1 MARKSRVNR
10 SIAEMK
16 KENAI
21 WKAGFYGRLS
31 VEDGDDTE
39 QNSIGNQKKIGDHYL
54 VGKNDIV
61 LVDTYCD
68 NGYTGMNFERPGFKR
83 MFDDICSGRVNCVIV
98 KDISRLGR
106 HFVMTSNFVER
117 IFPEMNVRLVCINDD
132 YDSAAPDADASAL
145 TLPLKMVMNDY
156 YVKDISRKI
165 RSSIHAKMDT
175 GEYLPSSGSI
185 PYGYVRDPEHNTFE
199 IDPETAP
206 IVLRIFQMRAN
217 GVSFNGICRALNSD
231 GVSCPGK
238 IRYERGVTT
247 AKKYKNALWIRGTV
261 RKITQDMVYV
271 GSRVHGRITRS
282 RVGLSKKH
290 RPEEE
295 WKIIENA
302 HPAIIQKELFDMV
315 QKVNS
320 KELEKRRNYA
330 ERNDFQNDYREL
342 FRGLVYCA
350 DCHSL
355 MSAGKGCARIG
366 ANTPSRIFYD
376 CNTYRYSEHIQCTSH
391 YVRQER
397 IYSVVKNAIDQ
408 QMKVAV
414 DVEQLIA
421 GIKNS
426 AAVKFE
432 CAELAGS
439 SASISAK
446 RKRLEDRMER
456 LLVDLTARI
465 IDRNEYEY
473 MRAKYLQQLKDLQN
487 VEENINVHKSAVQ
500 EKLSD
505 VQAWLRNMKEYQSL
519 PELTPEILRLLI
531 KEILVHDSRDI
542 SIVFN
547 FSDPYKMIADI
558 QNCAEEVL
566 QVG

>member
-1 MARKSRVNR
+1 MYKRQVN
-10 SIAEMK
+10 
-16 KENAI
+16 
-21 WKAGFYGRLS
+21 Y
-31 VEDGDDTE
+31 
-39 QNSIGNQKKIGDHYL
+39 
-54 VGKNDIV
+54 
-61 LVDTYCD
+61 
-68 NGYTGMNFERPGFKR
+68 
-83 MFDDICSGRVNCVIV
+83 
-98 KDISRLGR
+98 
-106 HFVMTSNFVER
+106 
-117 IFPEMNVRLVCINDD
+117 
-132 YDSAAPDADASAL
+132 
-145 TLPLKMVMNDY
+145 
-156 YVKDISRKI
+156 
-165 RSSIHAKMDT
+165 
-175 GEYLPSSGSI
+175 
-185 PYGYVRDPEHNTFE
+185 
-199 IDPETAP
+199 
-206 IVLRIFQMRAN
+206 
-217 GVSFNGICRALNSD
+217 
-231 GVSCPGK
+231 
-238 IRYERGVTT
+238 
-247 AKKYKNALWIRGTV
+247 
-261 RKITQDMVYV
+261 
-271 GSRVHGRITRS
+271 
-282 RVGLSKKH
+282 
-290 RPEEE
+290 
-295 WKIIENA
+295 
-302 HPAIIQKELFDMV
+302 
-315 QKVNS
+315 

-355 MSAGKGCARIG
+355 MSAGKGCARMG

-421 GIKNS
+421 DIKNS
-426 AAVKFE
+426 VAVKFE
-432 CAELAGS
+432 CAELTEP

-446 RKRLEDRMER
+446 RKGLEDRMER

-519 PELTPEILRLLI
+519 PDLTPEILRLLV
-531 KEILVHDSRDI
+531 KKILVHDSRDI

-547 FSDPYKMIADI
+547 FSDPYKIIADVR
-558 QNCAEEVL
+558 NCAEEVL

>member
-1 MARKSRVNR
+1 
-10 SIAEMK
+10 
-16 KENAI
+16 
-21 WKAGFYGRLS
+21 
-31 VEDGDDTE
+31 
-39 QNSIGNQKKIGDHYL
+39 
-54 VGKNDIV
+54 
-61 LVDTYCD
+61 
-68 NGYTGMNFERPGFKR
+68 

-185 PYGYVRDPEHNTFE
+185 PYGYMRDPEHNTFE

-282 RVGLSKKH
+282 RVGLSKKY

-315 QKVNS
+315 QKVNY

-355 MSAGKGCARIG
+355 MSAGKGCARMG

-397 IYSVVKNAIDQ
+397 INSVVKNAIDQ

-421 GIKNS
+421 DIKNS
-426 AAVKFE
+426 VAVKFE
-432 CAELAGS
+432 CAELTEP

-446 RKRLEDRMER
+446 RKGLEDRMER

-519 PELTPEILRLLI
+519 PDLTPEILRLLV
-531 KEILVHDSRDI
+531 KKILVHDSRDI

-547 FSDPYKMIADI
+547 FSDPYKIIADVR
-558 QNCAEEVL
+558 NCAEEVL